1 MSLDNKVR
9 NSNMENLIYGEVMSS
24 NNKSNEIIDLIS
36 EIIINFI
43 YESKSNNK
51 SRH

>member
-1 MSLDNKVR
+1 
-9 NSNMENLIYGEVMSS
+9 MSS
-24 NNKSNEIIDLIS
+24 NNKSNEIVDLIS

-51 SRH
+51 SRQ

>member
-1 MSLDNKVR
+1 
-9 NSNMENLIYGEVMSS
+9 MSS

-51 SRH
+51 SR

>member
-1 MSLDNKVR
+1 
-9 NSNMENLIYGEVMSS
+9 MSS

-51 SRH
+51 SRQ